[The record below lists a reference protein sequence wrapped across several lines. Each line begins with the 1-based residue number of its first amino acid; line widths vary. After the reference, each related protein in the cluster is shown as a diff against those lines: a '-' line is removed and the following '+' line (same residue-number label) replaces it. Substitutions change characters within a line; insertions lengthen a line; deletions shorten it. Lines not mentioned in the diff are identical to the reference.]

1 VVSRY
6 TSGVPGTGEADMQL
20 IATNFGVLNLDAASD
35 DPTFAIGGVVIV
47 LNEVFSQGRLRIV
60 DADAG
65 VEPAVEENMA
75 ADPRDLARLVDA
87 AVWLLAIEESTAVM
101 QAAVDGEPVGLA
113 RSSPGTGIEGG
124 DVVTKATW
132 DRMSTANQEA
142 WVHIK
147 CADSHYALGTCRLG
161 RAGDPAA
168 VVDLEGRVIGVPG
181 LSIVDA
187 SIMPSSVRG
196 NIHLTVLMLAELMA
210 DKLKQQLAVAEVVVE
225 ELEAEGPSR
234 L

>member
-1 VVSRY
+1 MARRALNHQKRWFPARAVRATSPDVRHTSVVGRY

-20 IATNFGVLNLDAASD
+20 IATNFGVLNLDAAPD
-35 DPTFAIGGVVIV
+35 DPAFAIGGVVIV

-87 AVWLLAIEESTAVM
+87 AVRLLAIGESAAVR

-132 DRMSTANQEA
+132 DRMSRAEQEA
-142 WVHIK
+142 WVRLN
-147 CADSHYALGTCRLG
+147 CADSQHASGTCRLG

-181 LSIVDA
+181 LS
-187 SIMPSSVRG
+187 
-196 NIHLTVLMLAELMA
+196 
-210 DKLKQQLAVAEVVVE
+210 
-225 ELEAEGPSR
+225 
-234 L
+234 